1 MCHNCLKWPSTSC
14 WHISLPHS
22 DVCSQFVF
30 TSLPETIL
38 QLLNSLKGYK
48 KGQFWPDLVNTCCAK
63 FPNIPYGYLRLN
75 LEKQQL
81 FFQGSEAKVTAQCGH
96 TVVALACRHEQVL
109 QRTSNSHLAPTLFP
123 QTLHNSH
130 LIAFFVW
137 QGAVALSGFV
147 ETQQLTIFELIPQ
160 HQTTVTKAD
169 RVIWGLWLHW
179 WALWTD
185 AALEGSVNTSACYC
199 DSLLLSNREEL

>member
-48 KGQFWPDLVNTCCAK
+48 KGQFWPYLVNTCCAK

-147 ETQQLTIFELIPQ
+147 ETQRLTN
-160 HQTTVTKAD
+160 TTTSNHCNQSRPCYLRLVAS
-169 RVIWGLWLHW
+169 LMS
-179 WALWTD
+179 
-185 AALEGSVNTSACYC
+185 SVNWCCPGGKCEHICMLLWFSAAVK
-199 DSLLLSNREEL
+199 